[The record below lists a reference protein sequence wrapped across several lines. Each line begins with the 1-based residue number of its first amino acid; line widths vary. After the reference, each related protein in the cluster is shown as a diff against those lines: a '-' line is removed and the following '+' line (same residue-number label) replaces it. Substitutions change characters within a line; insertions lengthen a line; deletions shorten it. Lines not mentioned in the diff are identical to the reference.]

1 MADRLPPY
9 NPRQDDRD
17 GKGRYIRTIE
27 AAQQDAEV
35 ARLYAEGGRSFQEIG
50 DQLGISKWAAIR
62 AYRRAVRGV
71 IQEAGEEALK
81 VQIDRMEYLFAKAV
95 EVLESD
101 HVVVSHGKVITME
114 DPETGREI
122 PLKDHAPAL
131 AAIREARQ
139 CLESFQSLT
148 GMKQPTKIEHSGG
161 VKYEVV
167 GVDPADL
174 T

>member
-1 MADRLPPY
+1 MASTLPPG
-9 NPRQDDRD
+9 NPRPDERD

-27 AAQQDAEV
+27 AAEQDAEI
-35 ARLYAEGGRSFQEIG
+35 ARLYAEGSHSFQEIA

-62 AYRRAVRGV
+62 GYRRAVREV
-71 IQEAGEEALK
+71 VQAAGKEALS

-101 HVVVSHGKVITME
+101 HVVVSHGKVITMA
-114 DPETGREI
+114 DPATGEEK

-139 CLESFQSLT
+139 CLEAFQSLT

-167 GVDPADL
+167 GVNPDDL